1 MNETRP
7 VSVVIPNYNGAHL
20 LRENLPS
27 ILRALAWYSGK
38 CREGMDAQNAESS
51 RLQQVIVVD
60 DASADRSIEVL
71 TEEFPSVEI
80 VRHPQNLGYSQAVF
94 SGVQAAKNDIVIL
107 LNSDVSPREDFLVH
121 LLDPFAEPAVFAV
134 SPLVYDEHAQ
144 PLQASWNRAELNKG
158 RLMTRKWSPAELAQ
172 ATGSATRLCHL
183 FASGGSMALRRAGF
197 LELGGFLDI
206 YRPFYYE
213 DMDLGV
219 RAWRKGWQIVFEPRS
234 VVVHPQGSTINRF
247 YKRWQVK
254 AVMQRNRLLLQ
265 WIHLPPKVL
274 ISAHLPRLFVRYLE
288 HALRLDGVAWLA
300 LLWAIAKLPQ
310 AVSAR
315 REISS
320 YGSLSLP
327 DALQRMSQTKPSPD
341 KAFST
346 A

>member
-1 MNETRP
+1 MSEKRP

-20 LRENLPS
+20 LRQNLPS
-27 ILRALAWYSGK
+27 VLQALAWYCGK
-38 CREGMDAQNAESS
+38 RREDMDAQNTESS
-51 RLQQVIVVD
+51 RLQQVIVID

-94 SGVQAAKNDIVIL
+94 SGVQAANNDIVIL
-107 LNSDVSPREDFLVH
+107 LNSDVSPREDFLAH
-121 LLDPFAEPAVFAV
+121 LLDPFAEPGVFAV
-134 SPLVYDEHAQ
+134 SPLVYDEHGE
-144 PLQASWNRAELNKG
+144 PLQASWNRAELKKG
-158 RLMTRKWSPAELAQ
+158 RLMTRKWAPSELAQ

-219 RAWRKGWQIVFEPRS
+219 RAWRKGWQVVFEPRS

-247 YKRWQVK
+247 YKRWRVK

-274 ISAHLPRLFVRYLE
+274 ITAHLPRLFIRYLE
-288 HALRLDGVAWLA
+288 HALRLDGVAWLG
-300 LLWAIAKLPQ
+300 LFWAFAKLPEVF
-310 AVSAR
+310 AAR
-315 REISS
+315 RKMKAPGWWNLHE
-320 YGSLSLP
+320 
-327 DALQRMSQTKPSPD
+327 ALRPMPGLTGGPD
-341 KAFST
+341 KGSASK
-346 A
+346 

>member
-1 MNETRP
+1 MSEKRP

-27 ILRALAWYSGK
+27 VLQALAWYSGK
-38 CREGMDAQNAESS
+38 RSEAMDAQHIGGP

-94 SGVQAAKNDIVIL
+94 SGVQAANNDIVIL
-107 LNSDVSPREDFLVH
+107 LNSDVSPHEDFLAH
-121 LLDPFAEPAVFAV
+121 LLDPFTDPSVFAV
-134 SPLVYDEHAQ
+134 SPLVYDEHGE

-158 RLMTRKWSPAELAQ
+158 RLMTRKWSPVELAQ
-172 ATGSATRLCHL
+172 ATGSATLLCHL

-219 RAWRKGWQIVFEPRS
+219 RAWRKGWRIVFEPRS

-247 YKRWQVK
+247 YKRWRVK

-265 WIHLPPKVL
+265 WIHLPLNVL
-274 ISAHLPRLFVRYLE
+274 ITAHLPRLFIRYLE
-288 HALRLDGVAWLA
+288 HTLRLDGVAWLG
-300 LLWAIAKLPQ
+300 LFWAFAKLPGVF
-310 AVSAR
+310 AARRKMKAPGWRNLHEALRLMPVPTHGPGTESAR
-315 REISS
+315 
-320 YGSLSLP
+320 
-327 DALQRMSQTKPSPD
+327 T
-341 KAFST
+341 
-346 A
+346 